1 VQNSDLEG
9 EPDTLYDV
17 FEGIL
22 SGLLMVLEKGD
33 VPKQFQDYIGHSHAF
48 E

>member
-1 VQNSDLEG
+1 LH
-9 EPDTLYDV
+9 DV

-33 VPKQFQDYIGHSHAF
+33 LPKSIQDYIVG
-48 E
+48 